1 MTAVRTICLHLIDA
15 DEMPQ
20 ELLIQTFGT
29 IIRNYGVYVNLSVFT
44 RDYQTRPNSVVST
57 YSKTHL
63 CRRVPDHIFHML
75 SKTLSPAYHLSLL
88 PACSSN
94 RGPPGALLARA
105 SLACPALARL
115 PGLAR
120 FLDNV
125 PPWLVVLA
133 AGFVS
138 APRNK
143 VAPRRRAPTSPR
155 RAGRASS
162 ASPSRSSSS

>member
-1 MTAVRTICLHLIDA
+1 MG
-15 DEMPQ
+15 M
-20 ELLIQTFGT
+20 
-29 IIRNYGVYVNLSVFT
+29 N
-44 RDYQTRPNSVVST
+44 
-57 YSKTHL
+57 
-63 CRRVPDHIFHML
+63 IFHML
-75 SKTLSPAYHLSLL
+75 SNTLSPAYHISLL

-105 SLACPALARL
+105 SLACPALARLARL

-143 VAPRRRAPTSPR
+143 GILARDDAGLARDDAAPRVVARREEPVHAAQPA
-155 RAGRASS
+155 RAA
-162 ASPSRSSSS
+162 AA